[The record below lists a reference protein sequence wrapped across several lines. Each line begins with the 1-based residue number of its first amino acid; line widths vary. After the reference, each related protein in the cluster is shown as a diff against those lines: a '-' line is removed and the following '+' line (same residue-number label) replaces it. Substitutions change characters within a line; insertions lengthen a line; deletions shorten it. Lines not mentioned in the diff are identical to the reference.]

1 MLCGFSHAR
10 LACENPQSTSL
21 SHDDRRKSEFLSFP
35 GKEWRQGPEEAE
47 SCGFFS

>member
-21 SHDDRRKSEFLSFP
+21 NHDDWRKSEFLSFP
-35 GKEWRQGPEEAE
+35 GKNGDKAPKRP
-47 SCGFFS
+47 SLVGFFS